1 MLLSHNTLSV
11 CPGASPV
18 ELERGSQ
25 QECEAGT
32 GSFVPCRGLAI
43 LEPLSHL
50 IAQGWLLLVK
60 NRARSLNLLRSSAL
74 LPPGSNEPF
83 LVLEKEVR

>member
-18 ELERGSQ
+18 ELERCSQ
-25 QECEAGT
+25 QKCEAGT
-32 GSFVPCRGLAI
+32 GSFVPCRELAI
-43 LEPLSHL
+43 LVPLSHL
-50 IAQGWLLLVK
+50 IAQCWLLLVK
-60 NRARSLNLLRSSAL
+60 NRASSLNLPRLSAL

-83 LVLEKEVR
+83 LVLEKKVR